1 MQLLQNFFN
10 MTHWLAEVDSPRP
23 QDDPLRHPDII
34 SMTPWQLADLP
45 LSRPDDTPA
54 NPADPATEPSPARD
68 I

>member
-1 MQLLQNFFN
+1 MQLLQSFFI

-45 LSRPDDTPA
+45 LSRPGDTAA
-54 NPADPATEPSPARD
+54 NLADPATGHSSACGL
-68 I
+68 